1 MREKY
6 SISRNTLKNDQF
18 FFNKYDKIENF
29 NFLKINPGKPYYN
42 IIAYCGWPFFYHNCT
57 KYVGFIN
64 LKRKNGKLNFRFST
78 HKDYDGRGESHI
90 NDCEIDFQQKRI
102 KLTDWFSSIGGL
114 QQLDKMIDFVVEN
127 QKNELS
133 AEEIKELKLISNSL
147 KKEIIFSLKRRPKV
161 FSKFKTSELQISDNT
176 KHAETTIIARGRNFK
191 MSLPKFKNLKEGIE
205 YIKLKEKEG
214 KIDNTIVILKEL
226 DLEKRITKDFLNLK
240 NVTIKVKNPE
250 PEYSNYITE
259 INVKKDGHLEEEMKN
274 EITDKYVTVVKVI
287 GKKKISVTS
296 NFEYTYNKIKHE
308 KLIKNAKIT
317 TNKILEKTL
326 NLIENKNENKS
337 KRAL

>member
-1 MREKY
+1 
-6 SISRNTLKNDQF
+6 
-18 FFNKYDKIENF
+18 
-29 NFLKINPGKPYYN
+29 
-42 IIAYCGWPFFYHNCT
+42 
-57 KYVGFIN
+57 
-64 LKRKNGKLNFRFST
+64 
-78 HKDYDGRGESHI
+78 
-90 NDCEIDFQQKRI
+90 
-102 KLTDWFSSIGGL
+102 
-114 QQLDKMIDFVVEN
+114 
-127 QKNELS
+127 
-133 AEEIKELKLISNSL
+133 
-147 KKEIIFSLKRRPKV
+147 
-161 FSKFKTSELQISDNT
+161 
-176 KHAETTIIARGRNFK
+176 

-226 DLEKRITKDFLNLK
+226 DLEKRITKDFLNLE

-250 PEYSNYITE
+250 LEYSNYITE

-274 EITDKYVTVVKVI
+274 ETTDKYVTVVKAI

-317 TNKILEKTL
+317 TNRILEKTL

-337 KRAL
+337 KRVL